1 MLLKTS
7 DVAKELSV
15 AKKTVVKLIRTG
27 KLKGVR
33 LGRQWTRAEQYTPH
47 TARAKSQ
54 RTLPTPMTPLTG
66 FSLGIR
72 RATTPPIRSHS
83 TNRPAKRSQSQI
95 LKRPIEIGTE
105 SDRRRNG

>member
-33 LGRQWTRAEQYTPH
+33 LGRQWTRAEQNTPH

-66 FSLGIR
+66 FSLDIR
-72 RATTPPIRSHS
+72 RSSTRPIRCHS
-83 TNRPAKRSQSQI
+83 TNSPTKKIKSSI
-95 LKRPIEIGTE
+95 LKRPIEIGK
-105 SDRRRNG
+105 